1 MKVGALFAAAFCPEQ
16 PSYYAVGGA
25 KGEVVVWD
33 ILSCSAVA
41 EKYGLILGQYK
52 KQVVT

>member
-1 MKVGALFAAAFCPEQ
+1 MKVGALFAAAFCQEQ

-33 ILSCSAVA
+33 ILSCAAVV
-41 EKYGLILGQYK
+41 EKYGPALSRSK
-52 KQVVT
+52 PRSV